1 MQAVY
6 SAVLPPSPIFFCYNK
21 YNVSGELALV
31 LPLAPY
37 FLWEIAGEELTRRK
51 FIVNFAKRTLTQR
64 HFSIQFQSCENFCIK
79 SIDIYIVSNSGAS
92 LNWCKLIMDKISII
106 KHDLA
111 RSYFNYGPLSA
122 TRVTKF

>member
-1 MQAVY
+1 MGAISISDVF
-6 SAVLPPSPIFFCYNK
+6 LL
-21 YNVSGELALV
+21 YNVSGELPLV

-64 HFSIQFQSCENFCIK
+64 HVSIQFQSCENFCIK

-92 LNWCKLIMDKISII
+92 LNWCKLIMFLIMAHNSRQDCWYRFQ
-106 KHDLA
+106 D
-111 RSYFNYGPLSA
+111 FC
-122 TRVTKF
+122 